1 MDIDLEK
8 ATQRI
13 TREFDVDEVVAEIV
27 DDSTESNTFISAL
40 QDISKLG
47 EIKVGGRRIRSLLGC
62 TTIDVA
68 SDVVNDAYALD
79 PIQNLR
85 LGPLVQILKE
95 FPEERMA
102 NPDLDF
108 FTHSVP
114 LSQIKDTFAK
124 LGFNVKLNIAS
135 GGVEIVE
142 VKSSKGS
149 ATFID
154 VEQSWQTQPPWP
166 MYSVLATLDPQQPN
180 KFKLDVGHGRLY
192 EYPLEFSG
200 SERVTKDAIDPK
212 RFAAV
217 GRVLLWSV
225 TSTTPN
231 GNRLPIPCD
240 ESRRV
245 IYETVANLFTVLYAI
260 KLDPSL
266 KKVYSSGVRDMALA
280 LRIIELTDWDEL
292 SRISMNFTYEEK
304 TFMQR
309 VSTSWWIGK
318 GILTEKVESPI

>member
-13 TREFDVDEVVAEIV
+13 VREFAVDEVVAEIV
-27 DDSTESNTFISAL
+27 NDSTESSKFISAL

-62 TTIDVA
+62 KTIDVA

-95 FPEERMA
+95 FPEERMS

-108 FTHSVP
+108 FTQGVP
-114 LSQIKDTFAK
+114 LSQIRDTFAK
-124 LGFNVKLNIAS
+124 LDFNVKLNIAS

-154 VEQSWQTQPPWP
+154 ANQSWQTRPPWP

-200 SERVTKDAIDPK
+200 SERVTKDPIDPK

-225 TSTTPN
+225 TSTTPD
-231 GNRLPIPCD
+231 GGRLPIPCD
-240 ESRRV
+240 ESRGV

-266 KKVYSSGVRDMALA
+266 KKVYSSGIRDMALA
-280 LRIIELTDWDEL
+280 LRIIELTDWEEL
-292 SRISMNFTYEEK
+292 SRISKNFSQEEK
-304 TFMQR
+304 DFMHQI
-309 VSTSWWIGK
+309 SANWWIGK
-318 GILTEKVESPI
+318 GMLKEKVEGAI